1 MNVEEI
7 RTVGVVGA
15 GSMGTGIIQ
24 VAAQSGFEVKAV
36 DVDDAARARA
46 AKAIAKILERLV
58 AKEKITEEQKKQV
71 LGRIAFSTDVATL
84 KGVPFLF
91 EAVFESV
98 DVKKAIF
105 SKLDAICGDEVVI
118 REQHLFHR
126 DHRDGLPREAP
137 REVHR
142 HALLQPGPGDEAGRG
157 DPRPADRTG
166 HHRPGAGD
174 GEEARQDRHHLQGHP
189 GFVVNRLLVPYMLD
203 AVRLLEAGVA
213 SAEDIDTA
221 MKLGTG
227 MPMGPFELM
236 DYTGVEISL
245 LCRGDLPQLHEGGPV
260 RPSRA
265 AAEHGEG
272 RVPREEDG
280 QRLLRLPGE
289 ACRRKGAQ

>member
-36 DVDDAARARA
+36 DVDDAACARA

-58 AKEKITEEQKKQV
+58 AKEKITADQMKET
-71 LGRIAFSTDVATL
+71 LGRISFSTDVNTL
-84 KGVPFLF
+84 KDVPFIF
-91 EAVFESV
+91 EAVFEAV
-98 DVKKAIF
+98 AVKKEFFA
-105 SKLDAICGDEVVI
+105 KLDAVAWDDTVYATNTSSISITEMASLVK
-118 REQHLFHR
+118 
-126 DHRDGLPREAP
+126 
-137 REVHR
+137 
-142 HALLQPGPGDEAGRG
+142 
-157 DPRPADRTG
+157 RPAKFVG
-166 HHRPGAGD
+166 MHFFNPVPVMKLVEVIPA
-174 GEEARQDRHHLQGHP
+174 LQTEQATIDLALAMAKKLGKTAITCKDTP

-236 DYTGVEISL
+236 DYTGVEISYY
-245 LCRGDLPQLHEGGPV
+245 V
-260 RPSRA
+260 
-265 AAEHGEG
+265 GEIFHDYTKEARFAPPG
-272 RVPREEDG
+272 
-280 QRLLRLPGE
+280 LLRNMVKAGYLG
-289 ACRRKGAQ
+289 RKTGKGFYDYPAK